1 MPLIPIASLDDPRLD
16 PYRQLKHAS
25 DGASGFQPLVAE
37 GEKLVRRLLES
48 PCPIHSLVVTP
59 VVWERLAPDVPQ
71 HLPVYQL
78 ETPGVSQLVG
88 FPFHRGALAHA
99 DPPPEPNL
107 PDLLQ
112 QIPKASGGLVVW
124 CPELRDP
131 TNLGTIIRT
140 AASLEVDFLV
150 AGRQGVW
157 PFSRRV
163 LRTSMGSVLKIP
175 VVQTDD
181 VDTTASQFRA
191 AGFELVATVLDE
203 QAEDLAELVPHP
215 RRVLL
220 LGNEDAGL
228 AADCVSRCDR
238 RVTIPMSHGVDSLNV
253 AVAAGIFLYH
263 CHRTRTARQRSSP

>member
-1 MPLIPIASLDDPRLD
+1 MPLIPIASPDDPRLD
-16 PYRQLKHAS
+16 PYRQLKQAS
-25 DGASGFQPLVAE
+25 DSASGFQPLVAE

-48 PCPIHSLVVTP
+48 ACPIHSLVVTP
-59 VVWERLAPDVPQ
+59 VVWERLAPDVPP

-78 ETPGVSQLVG
+78 ETPAVSQLVG
-88 FPFHRGALAHA
+88 FSFHRGALAHA
-99 DPPPEPNL
+99 DPPPEPRL
-107 PDLLQ
+107 PELLQ
-112 QIPKASGGLVVW
+112 QVAGAADGLVVL

-131 TNLGTIIRT
+131 TNLGTILRT
-140 AASLEVDFLV
+140 AASLNVDFVV

-181 VDTTASQFRA
+181 VATTAALFRA
-191 AGFELVATVLDE
+191 AGFELVATVLDD

-228 AADCVSRCDR
+228 AHDCLSNCDR

-263 CHRTRTARQRSSP
+263 CQRTRTNRQRSSP

>member
-1 MPLIPIASLDDPRLD
+1 MPLIPIASPDDPRLD

-25 DGASGFQPLVAE
+25 DSASGFQPLVAE

-48 PCPIHSLVVTP
+48 TCPIHSLVVTP
-59 VVWERLAPDVPQ
+59 VVWERLAPDVP
-71 HLPVYQL
+71 
-78 ETPGVSQLVG
+78 
-88 FPFHRGALAHA
+88 
-99 DPPPEPNL
+99 PPEPCL

-215 RRVLL
+215 RRALL